1 MMAPWNLTWTPKTSI
16 KRRNWKTFFPLD
28 MALTWGFRMVR
39 ELPTYQVRADEGPQH
54 NSVLLGG
61 SELRKIQSLSLA
73 RCNADVQPR
82 ASKEL

>member
-1 MMAPWNLTWTPKTSI
+1 
-16 KRRNWKTFFPLD
+16 
-28 MALTWGFRMVR
+28 MAL
-39 ELPTYQVRADEGPQH
+39 PPHQVRSDEGPQH

-73 RCNADVQPR
+73 RCNADLQPR